1 MDNLLITA
9 PKFVDNL
16 PDGVQSL
23 FIVSLYADFNW
34 SVCRLKSILNHK
46 INKTYVVENF
56 GLPKFSGITRENVL
70 TQHVFGGLF
79 KFSAKFK
86 ALYLNFQEV

>member
-1 MDNLLITA
+1 MDNLLITSLV
-9 PKFVDNL
+9 FVDNL
-16 PDGVQSL
+16 PDVMQSL
-23 FIVSLYADFNW
+23 FSVGLYADSNW
-34 SVCRLKSILNHK
+34 SVCRLKSILIHK

-56 GLPKFSGITRENVL
+56 GSPKFSGIMLVNVL
-70 TQHVFGGLF
+70 TQHVYGGLF